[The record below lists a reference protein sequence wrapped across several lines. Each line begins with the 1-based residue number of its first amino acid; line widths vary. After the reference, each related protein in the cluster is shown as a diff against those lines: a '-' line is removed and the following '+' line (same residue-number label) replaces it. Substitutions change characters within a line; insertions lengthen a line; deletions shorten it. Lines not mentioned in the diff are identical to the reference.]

1 MPTPAG
7 QPTCVGSL
15 AGVIMVAAVVAYVLL
30 AALAGFQI
38 ALAAGAPLGRLALGG
53 KNRVLPRGLRI
64 GSVVSVVLYALFA
77 WLISAAVARAT
88 DVGDYVYPAH
98 PGIWILTAYFGI
110 GVLANLASRSRP
122 ERFVMTPVA
131 ALLCGCCLLIALA

>member
-15 AGVIMVAAVVAYVLL
+15 TGVIMVAAVVAYVLL

-38 ALAAGAPLGRLALGG
+38 ALAAGAPLGRLAWGG

-88 DVGDYVYPAH
+88 DVGDYAAH